1 MQQTNHQC
9 TDTLEKI
16 TDIKAKKKDWP
27 VARWALHS
35 DPVDNNKDQQ
45 YSCGKN
51 EKASTNIIL
60 MLRTLLQRQ
69 IGN

>member
-9 TDTLEKI
+9 TEILEKI
-16 TDIKAKKKDWP
+16 TDIKAKKTLTCSKMSI
-27 VARWALHS
+27 AFGS
-35 DPVDNNKDQQ
+35 VDNNKDQK

-51 EKASTNIIL
+51 EKANTNIIL